1 MNELR
6 QADAVG
12 AARLCEEGRSLLE
25 ARRFTEALALF
36 ERARA
41 LAPNDPGV
49 HYNLGLLFSDL
60 GRAGDALAAYDNSL
74 RLDANDA
81 KVHNNRGSVLQIL
94 GRLAEAGDAFQRAL
108 DLRPDLDYPYIN
120 MGQLRQQQGEVAGA
134 LAIYDLAIARGRDAD
149 LFGQYRAAATGQ
161 STQRSPDRWV
171 ATTFDNFAPTF
182 DAHLRNLRYEVPR
195 QLAALLK
202 PHGAQP
208 LSILDLGCGTGQVGV
223 ALSGQRHRLVG
234 VDLSEKM
241 LAQAKARNIYEQLH
255 ACEIHVWLHNAGAE
269 TFDAVC
275 AADVF
280 IYIGALETMF
290 QEVGRLLRRG
300 GWFAFSTEECGGPD
314 FKLLSTGRYAQSQ
327 SYIRRLAESSF
338 TVVVA
343 DPTTIRTES
352 GSPLPGRLYLLQK
365 R

>member
-6 QADAVG
+6 HANAG
-12 AARLCEEGRSLLE
+12 EAARLCEEGRSLLD

-36 ERARA
+36 DRARA
-41 LAPNDPGV
+41 MAPDDPGV

-60 GRAGDALAAYDNSL
+60 GRADDALAAYDHSL
-74 RLDANDA
+74 RFDANDA

-120 MGQLRQQQGEVAGA
+120 MGQLREQQGDVAGA

-182 DAHLRNLRYEVPR
+182 DAHLSKLQYEVPR
-195 QLAALLK
+195 RLAALLK
-202 PHGAQP
+202 PYATKP

-223 ALSGQRHRLVG
+223 ELSGRRHRLVG

-241 LAQAKARNIYEQLH
+241 LAQARARNIYEQLH
-255 ACEIHVWLHNAGAE
+255 GCEIHVWLRSAATA

-275 AADVF
+275 AADVL

-290 QEVGRLLRRG
+290 DEVGRILKRG
-300 GWFAFSTEECGGPD
+300 GWFAFSTEECVGPD
-314 FKLLSTGRYAQSQ
+314 FKLLSTGRYAQSE
-327 SYIRRLAESSF
+327 SYIRRLAGTSF
-338 TVVVA
+338 AVLAA
-343 DPTTIRTES
+343 DATTIRIES

-365 R
+365 L